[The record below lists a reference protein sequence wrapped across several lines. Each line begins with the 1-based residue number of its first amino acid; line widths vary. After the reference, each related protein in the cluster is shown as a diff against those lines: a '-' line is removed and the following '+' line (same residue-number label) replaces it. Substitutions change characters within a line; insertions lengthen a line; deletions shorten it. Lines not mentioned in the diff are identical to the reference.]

1 MCSSLMQQIDEHINF
16 NRPMATHIVDK
27 FRVVLDG
34 VQDDQVVAMDV
45 RNWQGDVIVQGNANI
60 VMGEVVANE
69 EVGYNKLGILQDI

>member
-1 MCSSLMQQIDEHINF
+1 MNILTSIDLWL
-16 NRPMATHIVDK
+16 HIVDK
-27 FRVVLDG
+27 SRVVLDG